1 MYHTWIDGKEHVA
14 ERLQWVRLQDNG
26 VYVSC
31 SEEEG
36 EGVVLDGEIYHVD
49 GRKNIDRPTVTLVW
63 QEDAS
68 KIFHT
73 ASVAFAALAQAR
85 LLDDATIAE
94 HGELFAQWSTPVFYK
109 AGQICLFRHTLYRC
123 LQEHTSQQDWT
134 PEAAVSL
141 WTAIGNPQDPWP
153 VWSQPVGAQDMYA
166 RWNKVRHEGKHWI
179 STVDEN
185 VWEPGVYGWTEVEQ

>member
-94 HGELFAQWSTPVFYK
+94 HGELFAQWSTPDLFISSYTLSMSTGPHLS
-109 AGQICLFRHTLYRC
+109 AGLDTGGRC
-123 LQEHTSQQDWT
+123 F
-134 PEAAVSL
+134 
-141 WTAIGNPQDPWP
+141 
-153 VWSQPVGAQDMYA
+153 
-166 RWNKVRHEGKHWI
+166 
-179 STVDEN
+179 TVDGDRKSARS
-185 VWEPGVYGWTEVEQ
+185 VACMVAACGCTGHVRTVEQSPSRRKTLDFYSG